1 MRSHSSWVKRR
12 GPRDIFQPRTR
23 LSRPWALLTWLRSTQ
38 GCSEQH
44 WIVLDI
50 SERQKCMAKNVLMYL
65 LKSHWLFLKLNTF
78 YLLPCC
84 CLLGMPATVSIWS
97 CWSIFWISRGCS
109 MPSFGQP
116 QNLWLVK
123 FGFCLNCIGL
133 IVIIIDELF
142 LRMLKSEQGFCSI
155 VSQLWMNVECPL
167 VNVGVIFPVP
177 NSFDHSWNYAQW
189 WTVKVQSSSIMA
201 QWWIQSLN
209 QWTLAPPICRLAETV
224 LEIGRIQSGKGV
236 LIVPPG
242 WIVPVK
248 ATAHCGLGRR
258 FQLS

>member
-1 MRSHSSWVKRR
+1 MLLFTWHACY
-12 GPRDIFQPRTR
+12 R
-23 LSRPWALLTWLRSTQ
+23 LYLVVLI
-38 GCSEQH
+38 H
-44 WIVLDI
+44 FLDI
-50 SERQKCMAKNVLMYL
+50 SWLLYALFWPASKSVVGQVRLLSKNL
-65 LKSHWLFLKLNTF
+65 
-78 YLLPCC
+78 
-84 CLLGMPATVSIWS
+84 
-97 CWSIFWISRGCS
+97 
-109 MPSFGQP
+109 
-116 QNLWLVK
+116 
-123 FGFCLNCIGL
+123 GL
-133 IVIIIDELF
+133 IVFIIDELF

-236 LIVPPG
+236 VLQ
-242 WIVPVK
+242 WN
-248 ATAHCGLGRR
+248 A
-258 FQLS
+258 QLLCCPWSD